1 MSKATDDADRR
12 LACYGTLRPG
22 QPNHHQLAD
31 LHGHWRM
38 GAVRGRLVEKGWGAE
53 RGHPALVLDDS
64 ASPVEV
70 SLFESDDLPKH
81 WPRLDAFEG
90 ADYERVLVR
99 VDTADGTVD
108 AWIYASVRDNERG

>member
-1 MSKATDDADRR
+1 MSNVTDDADRR

-22 QPNHHQLAD
+22 RSNHHQLAD

-38 GAVRGRLVEKGWGAE
+38 GTVRGRFVEKGGSAKL
-53 RGHPALVLDDS
+53 GHPALVLDDS
-64 ASPVEV
+64 ASPIEV

-90 ADYERVLVR
+90 AGYERVIVGVETVDGR
-99 VDTADGTVD
+99 VDAS
-108 AWIYASVRDNERG
+108 IYASVGDNERG